1 MKLFLT
7 IMTLEVLVNG
17 MGEYTSIL
25 YLLKMAEKIGNS
37 HVVLGFQHENYEWRR
52 IKGVV
57 FEHFCMSEY
66 DFEKI
71 EDVVMHK
78 LVETV

>member
-1 MKLFLT
+1 MNELILNHHD
-7 IMTLEVLVNG
+7 LEVLVDG
-17 MGEYTSIL
+17 MG
-25 YLLKMAEKIGNS
+25 
-37 HVVLGFQHENYEWRR
+37 
-52 IKGVV
+52 
-57 FEHFCMSEY
+57 EY